1 MSKQTKSAHQNPKS
15 NCKRNHKINQNQF
28 TKKLNGENTYPSGTQ
43 SWMRRVSSLMPA
55 SPYSLLPLAISSSTW
70 RAHWRNNRPY
80 GGVAIAAEQMAS
92 EEGAAEQVASEE
104 RAAT

>member
-1 MSKQTKSAHQNPKS
+1 LST
-15 NCKRNHKINQNQF
+15 
-28 TKKLNGENTYPSGTQ
+28 
-43 SWMRRVSSLMPA
+43 
-55 SPYSLLPLAISSSTW
+55 TW

-104 RAAT
+104 GESEERAAR